1 MTNNAK
7 YLTGWGGSIQ
17 SEALANAL
25 PKGQNSPQKVPYGLY
40 AEQLSGSAFTRPRH
54 QNLRSWLYRI
64 LPSVVHSGFKP
75 LPHAGLNIKANGQAM
90 PNQMRWDPLPTPNGK
105 VDFIQGLQTLLYNA
119 SPQQHQGGAVHL
131 YAATASMEKSYFY
144 DSDGELLIVPYEGN
158 CEIDT
163 EFGKIALAPSEI
175 AVIPRGVRFQVKVLS
190 PFIKGYVCENY
201 GQPFSLPDLGL
212 IGSNGLANPRDFLIP
227 QAAFEEKSG
236 DFTLITKSNNQLW
249 QANIQHSP
257 LNVVAWHGN
266 YVPFKYALSYFNT
279 INTVSFDHCD
289 PSIFT
294 VLTSPTGLPGL
305 ANIDF
310 VIFPERWMVAEH
322 TFRPPYYH
330 RNVMSEYMGLITGI
344 YDAKTEGFV
353 RGGGSL
359 HNCMSAHGPDAKT
372 CEQAINE
379 HLTPVK
385 QTDTLAFMFETSL
398 PWIPTEFALNGGFL
412 QKDYQECWKDIKVM
426 FDRNWK
432 RA

>member
-7 YLTGWGGSIQ
+7 YLTGWGGTVQ

-25 PKGQNSPQKVPYGLY
+25 PKTQNSPQKVPYGLY
-40 AEQLSGSAFTRPRH
+40 SEQLSGSAFTRARH

-64 LPSVVHSGFKP
+64 LPSVVHAPFTP
-75 LPHAGLNIKANGQAM
+75 LAHAGLAINPLSHAI
-90 PNQMRWDPLPTPNGK
+90 PNQMRWDPLPNPTGK
-105 VDFIQGLQTLLYNA
+105 VDFVQSLQTLLFNG
-119 SPQQHQGGAVHL
+119 SPQQHVGGAVHL
-131 YAATASMEKSYFY
+131 YAANVSMEKSYFY

-158 CEIDT
+158 CELFT
-163 EFGKIALAPSEI
+163 EFGKIDLAPGEI
-175 AVIPRGVRFQVKVLS
+175 AIIPRGVRFQVKALS
-190 PFIKGYVCENY
+190 PFIKGYICENY
-201 GQPFSLPDLGL
+201 GQPFSLPDLGP

-227 QAAFEEKSG
+227 SAAFEEKSG
-236 DFTLITKSNNQLW
+236 DFILITKSNNQLW
-249 QANIQHSP
+249 QAKISHSP
-257 LNVVAWHGN
+257 LNVVAWYGN
-266 YVPFKYALSYFNT
+266 YAPFKYSLSYFNT

-294 VLTSPTGLPGL
+294 VLTSPTGLAGL

-344 YDAKTEGFV
+344 YDAKTEGFAP
-353 RGGGSL
+353 GGGSL

-379 HLTPVK
+379 KLVPVK
-385 QTDTLAFMFETSL
+385 QINTLAFMFETCL
-398 PWIPTEFALNGGFL
+398 PWIPTDFALGGLL
-412 QKDYQECWKDIKVM
+412 QKDYQDCWKDIPVR
-426 FDRNWK
+426 FDKNWK
-432 RA
+432 G

>member
-1 MTNNAK
+1 MTNNDK
-7 YLTGWGGSIQ
+7 YLTGWGGSVQ

-25 PKGQNSPQKVPYGLY
+25 PKGQNSPQKAPYGLY

-64 LPSVVHSGFKP
+64 LPSVVHSAFTP
-75 LPHAGLNIKANGQAM
+75 LPHAGIAIPPNGQSM
-90 PNQMRWDPLPTPNGK
+90 PNQMRWDPLPNPQGK
-105 VDFIQGLQTLLYNA
+105 VDFIQSLQTLLFNG

-131 YAATASMEKSYFY
+131 YAANISMEKSFFY
-144 DSDGELLIVPYEGN
+144 DSDGELLIVPYEGD
-158 CEIDT
+158 CEIFT
-163 EFGKIALAPSEI
+163 EFGKIALSPTEI
-175 AVIPRGVRFQVKVLS
+175 AVIPRGVRFQVKALS
-190 PFIKGYVCENY
+190 PFIKGYICENY

-227 QAAFEEKSG
+227 HAAFEEKSG

-249 QANIQHSP
+249 QANMRHSP

-266 YVPFKYALSYFNT
+266 YTPYKYPLSYFNT

-294 VLTSPTGLPGL
+294 VLTSPSGLTGI

-322 TFRPPYYH
+322 TFRPPYFH

-353 RGGGSL
+353 KGGGSL

-379 HLTPVK
+379 NLTPAK
-385 QTDTLAFMFETSL
+385 QSNTLAFMFECCL
-398 PWIPTEFALNGGFL
+398 PWIPTEFALKSGLL
-412 QKDYQECWKDIKVM
+412 QNDYQDCWKDIKVM

-432 RA
+432 G